1 MRIVFFSEIKWQYL
15 RTRKQQL
22 LRRFPKEWK
31 ILFLEPYVV
40 GRPNSFR
47 LQREDNVCF
56 VTLPYFKN
64 FPQRWIR
71 HLLSYCVMRA
81 LVIAIATIWA
91 WVLMWQSGFRRP
103 ELLMVSNIYAAPL
116 VRWFAK
122 GKPVIYD
129 CNDHHLSFAL
139 TPPWAERYFV
149 STCRRANRIVC
160 VSASL
165 AETIPPESRGKV
177 LVIGNGVEY
186 ARFAGNATP
195 AAELLQ
201 FRPRPI
207 LLFVGAIY
215 EWIDFDLLAQIAA
228 SHPNKMLVLI
238 GPVARFLQTQMEKL
252 LHDAPNV
259 KYLGE
264 VPYDHLPAYLAA
276 ADVGIMPFI
285 KTQHTQVLNP
295 GKLYLYLAAG
305 KPVVSTAVSPELM
318 AMADEIF
325 LAEEAT
331 TFVAQI
337 DRALAVTA
345 TGVEAR
351 RRVAAANDWQEKT
364 RQMVALIEESHAS
377 ANRKKSLFLSQIFS
391 KIYVF
396 Y

>member
-1 MRIVFFSEIKWQYL
+1 MKILFFSEIKWQYL

-22 LRRFPKEWK
+22 IRRFPANWQ
-31 ILFLEPYVV
+31 ILFLEPYAA
-40 GRPNSFR
+40 GRANSFR
-47 LQREDNVCF
+47 LQWDNNVCF

-64 FPQRWIR
+64 FPQRWLQR
-71 HLLSYCVMRA
+71 LVSLLIVRA
-81 LVIAIATIWA
+81 GIIGMAAVWA
-91 WVLMWQSGFRRP
+91 WVLMWRSGFRRHD
-103 ELLMVSNIYAAPL
+103 LVMVSNIYAAPL
-116 VRWFAK
+116 VRWLKSPFGLAK

-149 STCRRANRIVC
+149 STCRRADRIVC

-165 AETIPPESRGKV
+165 AETIPPASRGKV

-186 ARFAGNATP
+186 ARFAGNAAP
-195 AAELLQ
+195 AEALLQ

-215 EWIDFDLLAQIAA
+215 EWIDFDLLAQVAV
-228 SHPNKMLVLI
+228 SHPDKILVLI
-238 GPVARFLQTQMEKL
+238 GPVARFLLTEMEKL
-252 LHDAPNV
+252 LHVPNV

-264 VPYDHLPAYLAA
+264 IPYDHLPAYLAA
-276 ADVGIMPFI
+276 ADVGLMPFI
-285 KTQHTQVLNP
+285 KTQHTQVVNP

-318 AMADEIF
+318 ALANEIF
-325 LAEEAT
+325 LAEDAT

-337 DRALAVTA
+337 DRALAAAT

-351 RRVAAANDWQEKT
+351 RQVAAANDWQEKT
-364 RQMVALIEESHAS
+364 RQMVDLLERLCA
-377 ANRKKSLFLSQIFS
+377 K
-391 KIYVF
+391 
-396 Y
+396 